1 MQIVKPGTS
10 FDLIGKRKG
19 FGVLSSIAISLA
31 LLLFVYGSIDRS
43 FPLGP
48 KYGVDFSGGTEIHVK
63 VPGTV
68 DIAQIRT
75 GLAAIGLSDDN
86 VQAFGS
92 TGDEFLIRVEN
103 INFGADAF
111 FTTVQEQLTAE
122 DGEQAWKAF
131 EWEQGQSV
139 HMTAVANSPR
149 DLDTFTRRLKAMN
162 PDVKVAASMVTHNA
176 FEVSFPGLTDKVK
189 ETLAG
194 VLGSGKGEQAGFEV
208 VSVEMVGP
216 SVGAELRRKGLLSIV
231 LSLALILVYVA
242 FRFDLSFAP
251 GAVAALLHDVI
262 FTIGVFCL
270 LGREFTLPTIGA
282 LLTIVGYSLNDTIV
296 VYDRIRENLRR
307 FPRRDLAEVINV
319 SLNETLSRTLLTS
332 VTTIIAVSALMIFGG
347 AILQDF
353 ALALFVGV
361 LVGTYSSIY
370 IASPMIIYLQRWLP
384 VDIVSNEDAEKN
396 AARRGESYGATL

>member
-43 FPLGP
+43 FLLGP

>member
-1 MQIVKPGTS
+1 MQIVKPGIS
-10 FDLIGKRKG
+10 IDFIGKRSG
-19 FGVLSSIAISLA
+19 FAALSSVLISLS
-31 LLLFVYGSIDRS
+31 LLMVIYGSIDRD
-43 FPLGP
+43 FAFAP

-63 VPGTV
+63 VPGGI
-68 DIAQIRT
+68 DIGSIRA
-75 GLAAIGLSDDN
+75 GLAGINLSDDN

-92 TGDEFLIRVEN
+92 SGDEFLIRVEN
-103 INFGADAF
+103 INFGADEF
-111 FTTVQEQLTAE
+111 FSTVKETLIRE
-122 DGEQAWKAF
+122 DGEDAWKNF
-131 EWEQGQSV
+131 EWQQGQSV
-139 HMTAVANSPR
+139 HMTAVSTAER
-149 DLDTFTRRLKAMN
+149 DLEVFSARLKAIN
-162 PDVKVAASMVTHNA
+162 PEVKVASSMVAHNA

-189 ETLAG
+189 QTLAG
-194 VLGSGKGEQAGFEV
+194 VLGTGAEGKAAFEV
-208 VSVEMVGP
+208 ISVEMVGP

-262 FTIGVFCL
+262 FTVGVFCV

-296 VYDRIRENLRR
+296 VYDRIRENLKR

-332 VTTIIAVSALMIFGG
+332 VTTVIAVTALMVFGG
-347 AILQDF
+347 PILRDF

-370 IASPMIIYLQRWLP
+370 IASPMIIWLQRWLP
-384 VDIVSNEDAEKN
+384 VDIVSNEDAEKS
-396 AARRGESYGATL
+396 AARRGESYGARL